1 MKKYFYG
8 FGGLSYSIISQT
20 VANYF
25 MFFATSVLG
34 IKGTMVGIA
43 VGISTI
49 WDGISDTI
57 VGYISDNK
65 SLGILGKRNGYM
77 LLATIGM
84 AISNIVLWCVPLG
97 ISNGLKFVWILVSL
111 LILETFNTMFS
122 TPYMALGNEIVE
134 IDSERTTV
142 GALNT
147 IFYLLGMIASSIL
160 MMIFLP
166 STENYPIGQ
175 LNPKGY
181 IKIAIVSSIICLIS
195 GLISSLFTI
204 TKPKFEP
211 IKKGKFKLSIGGLWN
226 NFTTAFKDKRVS
238 KIIWAYVLTS
248 IATVILCSV
257 GLHFFTYSFFYKSS
271 EITILLLTLIT
282 GTIISQPLWIFL
294 SKKVNKKSAL
304 ISGIIITIL
313 SVFAVIFIYLF
324 RIEFYESSFYL
335 MIVAIFF
342 CGMGSGALYT
352 LPTSI
357 YGDAIMK
364 ISRDG
369 SLNATY
375 SSAMTFAGNMASS
388 IAQLIVG
395 ILLDIIGFDGGA
407 SVQTLFVQTGL
418 AIILFTG
425 IQFSLIL
432 ATLIFSRYNDKFNLS
447 R

>member
-1 MKKYFYG
+1 
-8 FGGLSYSIISQT
+8 
-20 VANYF
+20 

-34 IKGTMVGIA
+34 IKGTLVGIA
-43 VGISTI
+43 IGISTI
-49 WDGISDTI
+49 WDGVSDTI
-57 VGYISDNK
+57 IGYISDNR
-65 SLGILGKRNGYM
+65 SMGVLGKRNGYM

-97 ISNGLKFVWILVSL
+97 ISDGLKFVWILVSL

-122 TPYMALGNEIVE
+122 TPYMALGNEIVST
-134 IDSERTTV
+134 DSERTTV
-142 GALNT
+142 GASNT
-147 IFYLLGMIASSIL
+147 IFYLLGMIASSVL
-160 MMIFLP
+160 MMIYLP
-166 STENYPIGQ
+166 STDKYPIGQ
-175 LNPKGY
+175 LNPSGY
-181 IKIAIVSSIICLIS
+181 IKIAIVGSIICLIS
-195 GLISSLFTI
+195 GLIASLFTI

-211 IKKGKFKLSIGGLWN
+211 IKKSKFKLSIGGLWN
-226 NFTTAFKDKRVS
+226 NFTIAFKDKRVS

-271 EITILLLTLIT
+271 DIAILLLTLII

-294 SKKVNKKSAL
+294 AKRVSKKSAL

-313 SVFAVIFIYLF
+313 SIFAVIFIYLF
-324 RIEFYESSFYL
+324 RIELFESSFYL
-335 MIVAIFF
+335 MIVAILF
-342 CGMGSGALYT
+342 CGMGSGAIYT

-407 SVQTLFVQTGL
+407 TMQTLFVQTGL
-418 AIILFTG
+418 AIILFAG

-432 ATLIFSRYNDKFNLS
+432 ATLIFSRYDGNFNS
-447 R
+447 SH

>member
-1 MKKYFYG
+1 
-8 FGGLSYSIISQT
+8 
-20 VANYF
+20 

-34 IKGTMVGIA
+34 IKGTLVGIA
-43 VGISTI
+43 IGISTI
-49 WDGISDTI
+49 WDGVSDTI
-57 VGYISDNK
+57 IGYISDNR
-65 SLGILGKRNGYM
+65 SMGVLGKRNGYM

-84 AISNIVLWCVPLG
+84 AISNIVLWCVPLE

-122 TPYMALGNEIVE
+122 TPYMALGNEIVST
-134 IDSERTTV
+134 DSERTAV
-142 GALNT
+142 GASNT
-147 IFYLLGMIASSIL
+147 IFYLLGMIASSVL
-160 MMIFLP
+160 MMIYLP
-166 STENYPIGQ
+166 STDKYPIGQ
-175 LNPKGY
+175 LNPSGY

-195 GLISSLFTI
+195 GLMASLFTI

-211 IKKGKFKLSIGGLWN
+211 IKKSKFKLSIGGLWN
-226 NFTTAFKDKRVS
+226 NFTIAFKDKRVS

-271 EITILLLTLIT
+271 DITILLLTLII

-294 SKKVNKKSAL
+294 AKRVSKKSAL

-313 SVFAVIFIYLF
+313 SIFAVIFIYLF
-324 RIEFYESSFYL
+324 RIELFESSFYL
-335 MIVAIFF
+335 MIVAILF
-342 CGMGSGALYT
+342 CGMGSGAIYT

-418 AIILFTG
+418 AIILFAG

-432 ATLIFSRYNDKFNLS
+432 ATLIFSRYDGNFNLS
-447 R
+447 H